1 MTQIVNTDKLNLV
14 LTDYGLG
21 KIAEAMKDPTLNIV
35 ISKIR
40 LGSGNNNEYYEPSST
55 QTSLRGDLGLEFF
68 IYDKELL
75 EDGTTI
81 SFHTVIPETV
91 GNFDIREV
99 GLYETIDGEDKLFAI
114 STQQPFVKP
123 SAEYFYF
130 ISIDYYMFLKNVN
143 FAEIYE
149 QIILDPL
156 HALPTEKDL
165 ESLMQTF
172 LFAQGNLIDQIGNN
186 STIIGY
192 NRASQL
198 HEKITENQKSFSYI
212 TLFKNFSSLMD
223 IVSSPKNIFSYW
235 AFDYSNKKNINNSIM
250 DLSTNGYYLATNKAL
265 SDYEKVYKGFMS
277 TLAFTPSDSF
287 NLSSQIPL
295 NLYNEDKKEDS
306 PFTMIFALEPL
317 KLGAK
322 RTLIAKSNY
331 ATSTHSFEISELAN
345 RSLEVKL
352 FSSTEDFLT
361 FSTLPFSIPAGC
373 HSIVLTFDPDKKKM
387 IAYINSTKHEL
398 LKDETGNYT
407 HINES
412 AGTLYGY
419 SCSPEYAIYTNSS
432 SDPTK
437 LYNADGSPYTGT
449 DWTIEDNSI
458 KYKGDT
464 STYTASRDTTT
475 SKLYAWVPTGASV
488 YENVIYTKSETI
500 TSDTILYKEN
510 YEKED
515 MATSSFSIAQS
526 GSSYVI
532 LYQGGQTERYQELDV
547 EPINIYCF
555 KYALG
560 DKVIYTNNATAPT
573 ILYNEDGSYYTGNE
587 WRIEGSY
594 VYFNELRAIYNPSYN
609 KETFTP
615 NLTSYITD
623 ENNKAIYPINANVGI
638 ISIIKEK
645 ISNEN
650 LRLLALIFCAT
661 MGKNPYLGGHL

>member
-1 MTQIVNTDKLNLV
+1 MAQIVNTDKLNLI

-21 KIAEAMKDPTLNIV
+21 RIAEAMKDPTLNIM

-40 LGSGNNNEYYEPSST
+40 VGNGNDNEYYEPSST
-55 QTSLRGDLGLEFF
+55 QTSLRGDLGFEFF

-81 SFHTVIPETV
+81 SFHTVIPETA

-99 GLYETIDGEDKLFAI
+99 GLYETVNGEDKLFAI

-123 SAEYFYF
+123 STEYFYF
-130 ISIDYYMFLKNVN
+130 INVDYYMFLKSVN

-165 ESLMQTF
+165 ENLMQTF

-192 NRASQL
+192 NRATQL

-235 AFDYSNKKNINNSIM
+235 AFDYSNKKDISNSVM

-265 SDYEKVYKGFMS
+265 SDYEKVYKGLMS
-277 TLAFTPSDSF
+277 TLTFTPSDSF

-295 NLYNEDKKEDS
+295 NLYNEVKQEDS

-317 KLGAK
+317 KLGVK

-331 ATSTHSFEISELAN
+331 ATATHSFEISELAD

-352 FSSTEDFLT
+352 FSSPNDYLT
-361 FSTLPFSIPAGC
+361 FTSLPLSIPTGC
-373 HSIVLTFDPDKKKM
+373 HSIVLAYDPEKQKI

-398 LKDETGNYT
+398 LKNETGNYT

-419 SCSPEYAIYTNSS
+419 SCSPEYSIYTDNSS
-432 SDPTK
+432 NPTK
-437 LYNADGSPYTGT
+437 LYNADGSPYTGA
-449 DWTIEDNSI
+449 DWTIEGTNV

-464 STYTASRDTTT
+464 SAYTASENITTDT
-475 SKLYAWVPTGASV
+475 LYAWVPVGTSV
-488 YENVIYTKSETI
+488 YENIVYTKSETI
-500 TSDTILYKEN
+500 SSDTILYKEN

-532 LYQGGQTERYQELDV
+532 LYQGGQTERHPESDV
-547 EPINIYCF
+547 EPKTIYCF
-555 KYALG
+555 KYSLG
-560 DKVIYTNNATAPT
+560 DKIIYTNNAITPT
-573 ILYNEDGSYYTGNE
+573 ILYNEDGSYYTGDE
-587 WRIEGSY
+587 WRIEDTY
-594 VYFNELRAIYNPSYN
+594 IYFNELRATYNPIYN

-623 ENNKAIYPINANVGI
+623 EDNKAIYPINADIGT
-638 ISIIKEK
+638 ISIVKER

>member
-1 MTQIVNTDKLNLV
+1 MAQIVNTDKLNLI

-21 KIAEAMKDPTLNIV
+21 RIAEAMKDPTLNIM

-75 EDGTTI
+75 EDGVTI
-81 SFHTVIPETV
+81 SFHTVIPESA

-99 GLYETIDGEDKLFAI
+99 GLYETVDNEDKLFAI

-123 SAEYFYF
+123 STEYFYF
-130 ISIDYYMFLKNVN
+130 INIDYYIFLKNVN

-165 ESLMQTF
+165 EDLMQTF

-192 NRASQL
+192 NRATQL
-198 HEKITENQKSFSYI
+198 HEKIVENLKSFSYI

-223 IVSSPKNIFSYW
+223 IVSSPSNIFSYW
-235 AFDYSNKKNINNSIM
+235 AFDYSNKKDITNSIM
-250 DLSTNGYYLATNKAL
+250 DLSNNGYYLATNKAL
-265 SDYEKVYKGFMS
+265 TDYEKVYKGFMS
-277 TLAFTPSDSF
+277 TLSFTPSDSF

-295 NLYNEDKKEDS
+295 NLYNEAKQEDS
-306 PFTMIFALEPL
+306 PFAMIFALEPL
-317 KLGAK
+317 ELGVR

-331 ATSTHSFEISELAN
+331 ATSTHSFEVSELAD

-352 FSSTEDFLT
+352 FSSPNDYLT
-361 FSTLPFSIPAGC
+361 FTSLPLAIPTGS
-373 HSIVLTFDPDKKKM
+373 HSIVLVYDPEKQKV

-398 LKDETGNYT
+398 IKSETGEYS

-419 SCSPEYAIYTNSS
+419 SCSPEFSIYTDNSS
-432 SDPTK
+432 NPTE

-449 DWTIEDNSI
+449 DWTISNSNVE
-458 KYKGDT
+458 YKGDIAA
-464 STYTASRDTTT
+464 YTASGDTTT
-475 SKLYAWVPTGASV
+475 AKLYAWVPVGTSV
-488 YENVIYTKSETI
+488 YENIIYTKTETI
-500 TSDTILYKEN
+500 SSDTILYKEN
-510 YEKED
+510 YEEED

-532 LYQGGQTERYQELDV
+532 LYSGGQTERNSELDV
-547 EPINIYCF
+547 EPKTIYCF
-555 KYALG
+555 KYILSEQ
-560 DKVIYTNNATAPT
+560 VIYTNNATAPA
-573 ILYNEDGSYYTGNE
+573 ILYNEDGSYYTGEE
-587 WRIEGSY
+587 WRIEGTY
-594 VYFNELRAIYNPSYN
+594 IYFNELRATYTPSYN

-615 NLTSYITD
+615 DLTSYITD
-623 ENNKAIYPINANVGI
+623 ENNNAIYPINANVGTI
-638 ISIIKEK
+638 AIIKER

-650 LRLLALIFCAT
+650 LRLLSLILCAT

>member
-1 MTQIVNTDKLNLV
+1 MAQIVNTDKLNLI

-21 KIAEAMKDPTLNIV
+21 RIAEAMKDPTLNIM

-75 EDGTTI
+75 EDGVTI
-81 SFHTVIPETV
+81 SFHTVIPESA

-99 GLYETIDGEDKLFAI
+99 GLYETVDNEDKLFAI

-123 SAEYFYF
+123 STEYFYF
-130 ISIDYYMFLKNVN
+130 INIDYYIFLKNVN

-165 ESLMQTF
+165 EDLMQTF

-192 NRASQL
+192 NRATQL
-198 HEKITENQKSFSYI
+198 HEKIVENLKSFSYI

-223 IVSSPKNIFSYW
+223 IVSSPSNIFSYW
-235 AFDYSNKKNINNSIM
+235 AFDYSSKKDINNSVM
-250 DLSTNGYYLATNKAL
+250 DLSNNGYYLATNKAL
-265 SDYEKVYKGFMS
+265 TDFEKVYKGFMS
-277 TLAFTPSDSF
+277 TLSF
-287 NLSSQIPL
+287 NPKDYFSLSSQIPL
-295 NLYNEDKKEDS
+295 NLYNEAKQEDS

-317 KLGAK
+317 KLGVR

-331 ATSTHSFEISELAN
+331 ATSTHSFEVSELAD

-352 FSSTEDFLT
+352 FSSPNDYLT
-361 FSTLPFSIPAGC
+361 FTSLPLAIPTGS
-373 HSIVLTFDPDKKKM
+373 HSIVLVFDPEKQKI

-398 LKDETGNYT
+398 LKAETGNYT
-407 HINES
+407 HINET

-419 SCSPEYAIYTNSS
+419 SCSPEYSIYTDNSS
-432 SDPTK
+432 NPTE

-449 DWTIEDNSI
+449 DWTISNNNVE
-458 KYKGDT
+458 YEGDIAA
-464 STYTASRDTTT
+464 YTASDDTRTAQ
-475 SKLYAWVPTGASV
+475 LYAWVPVGTSV
-488 YENVIYTKSETI
+488 YENIIYTKTETI
-500 TSDTILYKEN
+500 SSDTILYKEN
-510 YEKED
+510 YEEED

-532 LYQGGQTERYQELDV
+532 LYSGGQTERNSELDV
-547 EPINIYCF
+547 EPKTIYCF
-555 KYALG
+555 KYILSEQ
-560 DKVIYTNNATAPT
+560 VIYTNNATAPA
-573 ILYNEDGSYYTGNE
+573 ILYNEDGSYYTGEE
-587 WRIEGSY
+587 WRIEGTY
-594 VYFNELRAIYNPSYN
+594 IYFNELRATYTPSYN

-615 NLTSYITD
+615 DLTSYITD
-623 ENNKAIYPINANVGI
+623 ENNNAIYPINADVGTI
-638 ISIIKEK
+638 AIIKER

-650 LRLLALIFCAT
+650 LRLLSLILCAT